1 MPRITIF
8 LLFASVVQGDEDS
21 YNSGFSINIEMSY
34 TINFQIVTALYF
46 QTGEGG
52 WYIYGS
58 ISWVGSLLS

>member
-52 WYIYGS
+52 
-58 ISWVGSLLS
+58 